1 MSDDFTIET
10 IDAQK
15 LSRIKTIINHR
26 TDYGT
31 FEDEESQLF
40 EYLIEDRERLKREL
54 KMARQA
60 IKNLTDQLIAGS
72 RP

>member
-10 IDAQK
+10 LEARK
-15 LSRIKTIINHR
+15 MARIKTIINHR

-40 EYLIEDRERLKREL
+40 EYLIQDRERLKREL
-54 KMARQA
+54 TQARQA